1 MPAGASSSSASGQL
15 AVPEVPAVKDEAR
28 SDLMIEQDHDIDSAA
43 ELKEELP
50 SPLKVDS
57 YGLED
62 LGFIE
67 GSDEEENP

>member
-1 MPAGASSSSASGQL
+1 
-15 AVPEVPAVKDEAR
+15 
-28 SDLMIEQDHDIDSAA
+28 MIEQDHDIDSAA